1 MKGKAGEKILLEA
14 IERILGNCERLVV
27 GYPQCIP
34 IELRNMLTVYKS
46 ISDEPAPVERDLTC
60 EEAYEL
66 AKKTWGQ
73 EAQVEYTKS
82 LPGKYY
88 GIYYRMPNNVIR
100 HITDASFRGAFEK
113 AGVKV
118 EGGK

>member
-1 MKGKAGEKILLEA
+1 MKGEAGEKILLEA

-34 IELRNMLTVYKS
+34 IELRNTMLLYNALP
-46 ISDEPAPVERDLTC
+46 DEPAQVERDLTPK
-60 EEAYEL
+60 EALSKVTEL
-66 AKKTWGQ
+66 WGS
-73 EAQVEYTKS
+73 EANIYIERMWHLGPLIFRISDGIQYRGEGTS
-82 LPGKYY
+82 L
-88 GIYYRMPNNVIR
+88 RE
-100 HITDASFRGAFEK
+100 AFEK